1 MLVSV
6 TTIHDINFLSQNWS
20 PQYLCRASA
29 FKKKKKT
36 LNFIVFGFKNYKID

>member
-6 TTIHDINFLSQNWS
+6 TTIHDINFLNQNCS
-20 PQYLCRASA
+20 LQYLCRAST

-36 LNFIVFGFKNYKID
+36 LKFIVFGF

>member
-6 TTIHDINFLSQNWS
+6 TTIHDINFLSQNCS
-20 PQYLCRASA
+20 LQYLCRASA

-36 LNFIVFGFKNYKID
+36 LQIHNFWFQKL